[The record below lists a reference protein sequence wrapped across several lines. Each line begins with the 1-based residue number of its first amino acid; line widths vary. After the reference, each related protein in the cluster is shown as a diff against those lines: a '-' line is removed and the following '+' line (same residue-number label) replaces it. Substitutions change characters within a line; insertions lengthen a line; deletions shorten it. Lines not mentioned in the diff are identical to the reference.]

1 VAVVQVIG
9 RIACTGLR
17 DQVIAVSVV
26 HLSATVGYLRHHL
39 SVITVAVHHVVRG
52 LAVFRLTG
60 ANAVGVV
67 AVGRGQAWLL
77 HFDELVAGIVVVAGD
92 LTVFRLGQGV
102 AVGVV
107 AVAGAALLGEPVVI
121 VVAVGRL
128 HAVDD
133 AVGAVA
139 HLIELVLGVVVAV
152 DRVGDGFRGQAVQ
165 LVIGVRGGAAVVALH
180 YLHAPPRV
188 AQGIGVVRHNLVRRI
203 RGGQPG
209 QPVQG
214 VVVVQGDVAT
224 GVADTRAVAHRIV
237 GVEGLALAVRH
248 YFQPVQGVEAV
259 AGGGGAAT
267 RGDAQLGPVASSI
280 IAVGQHRVVGLDLF
294 HQAVL
299 GIVAVPRGA
308 KIDLSPFFALKIS
321 LSPLTILFWVSHF
334 LICSKHQDHY
344 PFL

>member
-1 VAVVQVIG
+1 MPVIQIVAGIGVSCLCDQIVAVG
-9 RIACTGLR
+9 
-17 DQVIAVSVV
+17 
-26 HLSATVGYLRHHL
+26 VGYVGSAVGHFRQHL
-39 SVITVAVHHVVRG
+39 GIAAVAVHHEVCGGTRFG
-52 LAVFRLTG
+52 LAG

-67 AVGRGQAWLL
+67 AVMGGDTALL
-77 HFDELVAGIVVVAGD
+77 HRDKLV
-92 LTVFRLGQGV
+92 L
-102 AVGVV
+102 GVV
-107 AVAGAALLGEPVVI
+107 AVGFGTAVQRLGQRIAVGIVGVAGVALLLQPVI
-121 VVAVGRL
+121 GVVAVGSV

-139 HLIELVLGVVVAV
+139 HLIELVLGAVAAV
-152 DRVGDGFRGQAVQ
+152 DRVGDGFCGQAVQ
-165 LVIGVRGGAAVVALH
+165 LVVGVRGGAAVVALH

-203 RGGQPG
+203 RGGQAG

-214 VVVVQGDVAT
+214 IVVVQGDVAA
-224 GVADTRAVAHRIV
+224 GVADALAVTHRIV
-237 GVEGLALAVRH
+237 GVKGLALAVRH
-248 YFQPVQGVEAV
+248 HFQPVQGVEAV